1 MASEPK
7 TPAPPIEL
15 AEAELAKSSFE
26 HHESNV
32 EEDEADAA
40 MMRRITWK
48 IDLRLLPLCVF
59 IYCLCFLDR
68 VNIGNA
74 KLWHLE
80 RDLNMHGLQFNIVT
94 LVFYIPYIL
103 FEIPANM
110 IISRIKPRY
119 WISGLTFGFGLT
131 VTLCGL
137 CTNFGGFLT
146 ARLFIGVF
154 ESGMFPGFLL
164 LIGSWYTR
172 RQVGARLA
180 WFLVA
185 NDIAGSVSGLLGAG
199 LGSLDGTNGYSG
211 WSWIFFIEGAMT
223 CFAAIIAFFFL
234 LPFPKESTFLT
245 PEEKEFWLRKLAIE
259 NAHYEEDKM
268 KLNGVWKALL
278 DWKLIATAFMYL
290 AVCTSAYSITVFQPS
305 ILSTF
310 GWSSMKA
317 NLLTSPV
324 RIASGI
330 VSVSVATLSNRL
342 NKRGIFV
349 AIGFCVAILGLLF
362 TMLHHD
368 YRVRYMG
375 LYFGAI
381 GIYIAQPL
389 VIAWGV
395 AQVAGRT
402 KRGTL
407 TAAAS
412 SLGQVGG
419 IISAL
424 IFPNSDKP
432 YYVPGGSVCVGF
444 AAAGCVVCLTM
455 WFFLSM
461 ENKMRK
467 AGKRDHLRS
476 LPQEEQ
482 YKLGEKHPDFRYTM

>member
-1 MASEPK
+1 
-7 TPAPPIEL
+7 
-15 AEAELAKSSFE
+15 
-26 HHESNV
+26 
-32 EEDEADAA
+32 
-40 MMRRITWK
+40 
-48 IDLRLLPLCVF
+48 
-59 IYCLCFLDR
+59 
-68 VNIGNA
+68 
-74 KLWHLE
+74 
-80 RDLNMHGLQFNIVT
+80 
-94 LVFYIPYIL
+94 
-103 FEIPANM
+103 
-110 IISRIKPRY
+110 
-119 WISGLTFGFGLT
+119 
-131 VTLCGL
+131 
-137 CTNFGGFLT
+137 
-146 ARLFIGVF
+146 
-154 ESGMFPGFLL
+154 MFPGFLL

-278 DWKLIATAFMYL
+278 DWKLIATAFVSYTFQMYHTLLVCVCTYEVTNFSDCAFQMYL

-342 NKRGIFV
+342 NRRGIFV

-389 VIAWGV
+389 VIAWG
-395 AQVAGRT
+395 
-402 KRGTL
+402 
-407 TAAAS
+407 
-412 SLGQVGG
+412 
-419 IISAL
+419 
-424 IFPNSDKP
+424 
-432 YYVPGGSVCVGF
+432 
-444 AAAGCVVCLTM
+444 
-455 WFFLSM
+455 
-461 ENKMRK
+461 
-467 AGKRDHLRS
+467 
-476 LPQEEQ
+476 
-482 YKLGEKHPDFRYTM
+482 